1 MLFRVISVLSLIVL
15 AGRLTHLRFRH
26 ETVQAGAQA
35 GSLSRA
41 AYFRWL
47 GQGVS
52 SLFRPAGWQWMR
64 ATFVYYCSSYPAPM
78 LKWVFVALSASFL
91 YLTVSGLAFALFSPR
106 GLFGI
111 PLVLHV
117 ISGGIFALSLAA
129 DVVVRAKEYSSIIE
143 VFTAGGRP
151 MGYLLGLFSKP
162 LRQSVLY
169 WVFVLS
175 GLALITTALFS
186 MLPYFGF
193 QTQVALIETHRWAAL
208 AAALSAMAFFD
219 AVLPRKE
226 A

>member
-1 MLFRVISVLSLIVL
+1 
-15 AGRLTHLRFRH
+15 
-26 ETVQAGAQA
+26 
-35 GSLSRA
+35 
-41 AYFRWL
+41 
-47 GQGVS
+47 
-52 SLFRPAGWQWMR
+52 
-64 ATFVYYCSSYPAPM
+64 M
-78 LKWVFVALSASFL
+78 LKWVFVALSASYT
-91 YLTVSGLAFALFSPR
+91 YLAVSGLAFALFSPR

-117 ISGGIFALSLAA
+117 VAGGIFAVCLAA
-129 DVVVRAKEYSSIIE
+129 DVIVRAKEYSSIIE

-151 MGYLLGLFSKP
+151 MGYLLGLFSRP

-169 WVFVLS
+169 WAFVLS

-186 MLPYFGF
+186 MLSYFSLR
-193 QTQVALIETHRWAAL
+193 TQVGLIGTHRWAAL